1 MKKKN
6 VIGHMAVAKSR
17 DHRWHRRIGLIPR
30 LICLLLAILI
40 WLFVVNA
47 NDYLEENDT
56 PAVPGGAQTETVA
69 E

>member
-6 VIGHMAVAKSR
+6 VIGHMAVSKSR
-17 DHRWHRRIGLIPR
+17 EHRWDRRIGLIPR

-47 NDYLEENDT
+47 NEYLEENDK
-56 PAVPGGAQTETVA
+56 PAVPGSSQTETVA